1 MDRVIA
7 ILCSG
12 QGAQHSAMFD
22 LFTGSPELEPIFTA
36 ASERLGQD
44 PRRVVR
50 EAAAAALFTNR
61 TAQILCCTQALA
73 AFAALSKDQ
82 SLRRVIAGYSVGE
95 LAAWGCAGTLDPA
108 TTIGLADYRATMM
121 DAATPKDCGLFAVMG
136 LRRAQLEPILARHD
150 AYYAIVNGSD
160 SFVIGGQI
168 SALEACCN
176 EAVANGAS
184 HTVRL
189 RVAVPSH
196 TPLLRE
202 ASRAFRVAL
211 REAAPRAPPART
223 RLLSG
228 IDGAAVHD
236 IEAGCDKLAQQI
248 STTVNW
254 AACLESCREA
264 GAERVLEL
272 GPGSALSRM
281 AAPMFRDGYARS
293 VDDFRTLAGIRD
305 WLSR

>member
-1 MDRVIA
+1 MDPIIA

-36 ASERLGQD
+36 ASEQLGQD
-44 PRRVVR
+44 PRRMVH
-50 EAAAAALFTNR
+50 EAASAALFTNR

-73 AFAALSKDQ
+73 AFAALSRDRSWQ
-82 SLRRVIAGYSVGE
+82 CVIAGYSVGE

-108 TTIGLADYRATMM
+108 ATIVLADRRATMM
-121 DAATPKDCGLFAVMG
+121 DAATPKDCGLSAVTG
-136 LRRAQLEPILARHD
+136 LRRAQLEPILKRHG
-150 AYYAIVNGSD
+150 AYVAIVNGTD

-168 SALEACCN
+168 IALEACCE
-176 EAVANGAS
+176 EAVAAGAS
-184 HTVRL
+184 RTIRL

-196 TPLLRE
+196 PPLLGE
-202 ASRAFRVAL
+202 AAQAFRIAL

-228 IDGAAVHD
+228 IDGAPIRE
-236 IEAGCDKLAQQI
+236 IEAGCDKLASQI
-248 STTVNW
+248 SMTVNW
-254 AACLESCREA
+254 AACLESCRAA
-264 GAERVLEL
+264 GAERALEL
-272 GPGSALSRM
+272 GPGTALSRM
-281 AAPMFRDGYARS
+281 AAPLFRDGYTRA
-293 VDDFRTLAGIRD
+293 VDEFRTLAGIRD

>member
-1 MDRVIA
+1 MMDRVIA

-22 LFTGSPELEPIFTA
+22 LFAGSPALEPIFTA
-36 ASERLGQD
+36 ASEQLGQD
-44 PRRVVR
+44 PRRMVR
-50 EAAAAALFTNR
+50 EAASAAPFTNR
-61 TAQILCCTQALA
+61 IAQILCCTQALA

-82 SLRRVIAGYSVGE
+82 SLRCVIAGYSVGE

-108 TTIGLADYRATMM
+108 TTIRLANDRATMM
-121 DAATPKDCGLFAVMG
+121 DAATPKDCGLFAVTG
-136 LRRAQLEPILARHD
+136 LRWAQLEPILARHD
-150 AYYAIVNGSD
+150 AYVAIVNGSD
-160 SFVIGGQI
+160 SFVIGGRI
-168 SALEACCN
+168 NALEACCN

-196 TPLLRE
+196 TPLLDE

-211 REAAPRAPPART
+211 RGVSPRALPART

-236 IEAGCDKLAQQI
+236 MEAGCDKLANQI
-248 STTVNW
+248 STTINW

-264 GAERVLEL
+264 GAERALEL
-272 GPGSALSRM
+272 GPGRALSRM
-281 AAPMFRDGYARS
+281 AASMFREGYARS
-293 VDDFRTLAGIRD
+293 ADDFRTLAGIRD
-305 WLSR
+305 WLS